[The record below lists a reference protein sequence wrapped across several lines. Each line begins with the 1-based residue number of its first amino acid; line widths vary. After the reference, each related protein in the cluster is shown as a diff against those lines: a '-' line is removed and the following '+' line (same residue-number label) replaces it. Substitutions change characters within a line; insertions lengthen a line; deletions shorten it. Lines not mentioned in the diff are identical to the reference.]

1 MNNEQSYLFPWVRK
15 GVSAKIAETDN
26 LGQGTGS
33 IVERPFVQLALNL
46 ESTTVK
52 QKEKVS
58 STEVQNLSIVGPGDV
73 LTVSSNSV
81 MNFYP
86 PSGNKG
92 FSTEHDPY
100 IEFWEPDFAWRY
112 TPASPQKNGKSEK
125 LRPWLALVTCKTG
138 AYSMSKNSNGVDIV
152 TFNVNSQDEY
162 ESVFPNPTEVW
173 KTAHAQGAPVNSE
186 NTATSLVKNADF
198 CRIIGIKWKKIEEKT
213 EDGKTIQKNF
223 ERDTEY
229 TAFVIPVFET
239 TRLRALGYD
248 DEVAKTIAQTSAWAK
263 TYSEQKNKLNGL
275 SFPSFFSWKF
285 TTGGE
290 SFKTLVNK
298 LKSYSTEKTG
308 INVDVSDLGDGLS
321 YSILEQNKIPER
333 KSIIMPAA
341 TQTVDNKPA
350 EAFPKENGDE
360 ATVYTR
366 LKDKL
371 EMSPVFEENMAL
383 ISGNSQNNISTD
395 DDPCVVPPIYG
406 GKHSMA
412 TNLENAKSWVK
423 QVNLD
428 LHYRAAAGLGKKIVQ
443 EHQEQFVN
451 RAWKQIE
458 AVKALNSRI
467 YQKLLSANVKKSV
480 KNRNFNGVCK
490 KIDFNKDTDA
500 KNIFV
505 KNLMLSLAPM
515 AQTDVNGTNINQILQ
530 SQNIPTSFMSSAFR
544 NKTQMLA
551 SNLKELDFSS
561 LMESV
566 AAGNFF
572 QMTKPSDFE
581 YTALSAM
588 NLSAFQKECFW
599 RFIVEKH
606 PYLSNIQEN
615 EQSKWKITD
624 VCYVDDLKFKRKF
637 NIESMNLPHAD
648 CYSWTQVPKSRMSVF
663 LEFLKKHA
671 NQMGANSTDVE
682 NIIDFLGYCR
692 NDQSCKDVLEVF
704 EKKHISEMSSLG
716 YFMDGSEDNKYI
728 GDFIGLD
735 ENIYKKL
742 FNNNSLISVIDD
754 CYFVNR
760 DKLLTERESDANL
773 KNDTELF
780 MENPSWNKRIYFWE
794 NRNLFFT
801 TELGSECKS
810 NYHDFAYSDK
820 KLKKKFYEDVR
831 PKIDPN
837 GCLDWGMSVITS
849 WIKSLNKDKD
859 KWSRVWV
866 HFYKRNVFLCDWF
879 GMDYDAVQFTV
890 RTYNESND
898 ASLDEYDATSSR
910 CYFHETLYAI
920 SYGFGTKKLAVSWNQ
935 TYHNQYKDL
944 FLTMGV
950 GWRGNYRQYY
960 SFEYSYDAKKKRKI
974 KDCLYNDVYW
984 KIDPNEYL
992 NWSVSNISTFIENL
1006 QNDKDK
1012 FSRVWVTFYR
1022 KNDFLCNLFGMQYD
1036 AVEFI
1041 IKTFNKASE
1050 ASIYE
1055 YEDTDRNFFKETLY
1069 ARIYGD
1075 EKVKGGCESL
1085 REKWKSFLNVPDVIC
1100 INSKLINDN
1109 KYIYRISDEDAET
1122 HSAVRAWAEKIIE
1135 REKNKSDK
1143 TDSVINAYLSYENAL
1158 KELEKMKKNSP
1169 VQNKP
1174 SSTNINV
1181 ALANLQVKL
1190 NEDKNLDDE
1199 KKFVENYFNTF
1210 YGDRKLV
1217 ENYVDDC
1224 LRSKYPVMAYP
1235 QFPEPTYYYL
1245 KQLADKFILPCVDEL
1260 PNNTISMFKSNEGFV
1275 EAYLCGM
1282 NTEMG
1287 RELLWREYPT
1297 DQRGSYFKKFW
1308 DTDTSV
1314 ENIQNDS
1321 YFDIKSVH
1329 NWNNELGKNHSE
1341 SKSELLMFAVKGE
1354 LMRSYPDTKIYLHK
1368 VVKENGEYKPSS
1380 EIEKDGVIIEPAA
1393 QAFFRDDIY
1402 VVGFKIKY
1410 KDALGSPYGNNK
1422 GYMLVFKQML
1432 ENLNFKTTNKS
1443 FDDSAQYA
1451 ADSVVQPIIRGLHVL
1466 NFAPLS
1472 KEESV
1477 IVPFEKIKQ
1486 HCSIGTIGHVGHGK
1500 TTLTAAICTT
1510 LAAKGLS
1517 QAKNFKDIDNTPE
1530 EQSRGISIYNSF
1542 VDYST
1547 DSRLYKHIDCPGHAD
1562 YIQNM
1567 ISGVSQMD
1575 GAILVVAATDGPMP
1589 QTREHILL
1597 ARQMGVQR
1605 IVVFLN
1611 KCDIVDDGEVLDLVE
1626 MEVRDL
1632 LTKCGFDGDNT
1643 PVIHGS
1649 ALKALNGD
1657 VASQKRIMELL
1668 NVCDDYIPLPQY
1680 DSTKS
1685 FFMPIDDVKTITGR
1699 GISAMG
1705 CINRG
1710 IVRLT
1715 DKVDCAG
1722 NGKSA
1727 EFVVTGIEKSSKMY
1741 DEAQAGESV
1750 AILLRGAEL
1759 KDVGKGMILAAS
1771 GTVSLQS
1778 AFNAE
1783 IYMFTKEEGGRH
1795 TPFVSGYRP
1804 QFFFQNGE
1812 ECTGSILLPVGVE
1825 MVSPGQTVTVNVKL
1839 ATPIVVDNEERLRI
1853 ANLLSMRLTDLDLS
1867 VRCVNCLRNA
1877 NINTV
1882 GELVRYKED
1891 DLSQIRNFGK
1901 KSVVEL
1907 KEKMASMGLTFGM
1920 DTNGYSALRFVI
1932 REGNRTVGY
1941 GSVTE
1946 IVPN

>member
-551 SNLKELDFSS
+551 SNLKDLDFSS

-572 QMTKPSDFE
+572 QMPKPSDFE
-581 YTALSAM
+581 YPALSAM
-588 NLSAFQKECFW
+588 CLSTFQKERFW
-599 RFIVEKH
+599 RFVVEKY
-606 PYLSNIQEN
+606 PYLTDSPVLEN
-615 EQSKWKITD
+615 DQPKWKITD
-624 VCYVDDLKFKRKF
+624 VC
-637 NIESMNLPHAD
+637 NISNSAFEWKIDSTPKDFSLANQ
-648 CYSWTQVPKSRMSVF
+648 YSWTQIPESRMGVF
-663 LEFLKKHA
+663 LKFLSYHA
-671 NQMGANSTDVE
+671 RQHEKYDMLGL
-682 NIIDFLGYCR
+682 IDFLGELRTGYGKEIVEDFKNR
-692 NDQSCKDVLEVF
+692 KIEELSTQVF
-704 EKKHISEMSSLG
+704 ILGKTEIKKI
-716 YFMDGSEDNKYI
+716 
-728 GDFIGLD
+728 IGLKD
-735 ENIYKKL
+735 EVYVSL
-742 FNNNSLISVIDD
+742 FADNDKIITIIDD

-760 DKLLTERESDANL
+760 DKLVKDRNSDSVL
-773 KNDTELF
+773 KNYSTVDMRYPAISTAQKGEYTSAGWLSGNINSIPDERDYYLNRSKF
-780 MENPSWNKRIYFWE
+780 LKDEAGNTGSKNGDYNISRVSNTSDMKSYLKDLINQLDCNNVFYWNEFISWID
-794 NRNLFFT
+794 
-801 TELGSECKS
+801 
-810 NYHDFAYSDK
+810 NYIKNGKGYDCDADLDARY
-820 KLKKKFYEDVR
+820 LKKT
-831 PKIDPN
+831 P
-837 GCLDWGMSVITS
+837 
-849 WIKSLNKDKD
+849 
-859 KWSRVWV
+859 
-866 HFYKRNVFLCDWF
+866 FLCDF
-879 GMDYDAVQFTV
+879 LGIASDALSITCSV
-890 RTYNESND
+890 YSKN
-898 ASLDEYDATSSR
+898 
-910 CYFHETLYAI
+910 H
-920 SYGFGTKKLAVSWNQ
+920 KKLRNWFPYEGVSGIL
-935 TYHNQYKDL
+935 DFVAL
-944 FLTMGV
+944 
-950 GWRGNYRQYY
+950 
-960 SFEYSYDAKKKRKI
+960 
-974 KDCLYNDVYW
+974 
-984 KIDPNEYL
+984 
-992 NWSVSNISTFIENL
+992 
-1006 QNDKDK
+1006 NDKKVYDGLK
-1012 FSRVWVTFYR
+1012 F
-1022 KNDFLCNLFGMQYD
+1022 
-1036 AVEFI
+1036 
-1041 IKTFNKASE
+1041 
-1050 ASIYE
+1050 IYE
-1055 YEDTDRNFFKETLY
+1055 KWASFFDIPDYILIAQPLLSTY
-1069 ARIYGD
+1069 ADKYVNRI
-1075 EKVKGGCESL
+1075 
-1085 REKWKSFLNVPDVIC
+1085 P
-1100 INSKLINDN
+1100 
-1109 KYIYRISDEDAET
+1109 
-1122 HSAVRAWAEKIIE
+1122 SAGSNGYSSVRAWAEKIIE

-1143 TDSVINAYLSYENAL
+1143 TDSVINAYLSYENSL

-1169 VQNKP
+1169 VQIKP
-1174 SSTNINV
+1174 SSTNVNV

-1260 PNNTISMFKSNEGFV
+1260 PNNSISMFKSNEGFV

-1308 DTDTSV
+1308 DTDTSI

-1329 NWNNELGKNHSE
+1329 NWNNELGKNHND

-1368 VVKENGEYKPSS
+1368 VVKENGEYKPCS

-1410 KDALGSPYGNNK
+1410 KDALGSPYGNNN

-1443 FDDSAQYA
+1443 FVDSAQYA

-1477 IVPFEKIKQ
+1477 IVPFERIKQ
-1486 HCSIGTIGHVGHGK
+1486 QCSIGTIGHVGHGK
-1500 TTLTAAICTT
+1500 TTLTAAICTA
-1510 LAAKGLS
+1510 LAAKGLA

-1611 KCDIVDDGEVLDLVE
+1611 KCDMVDDGEVLDLVE
-1626 MEVRDL
+1626 MEVREL
-1632 LTKCGFDGDNT
+1632 LTKYGFDGDNT

-1668 NVCDDYIPLPQY
+1668 NACDEYIPLPLY

-1715 DKVDCAG
+1715 DKVECAG

-1771 GTVSLQS
+1771 GTASLQS

-1812 ECTGSILLPVGVE
+1812 ECSGSIQLPAGVE

-1839 ATPIVVDNEERLRI
+1839 ATPIVVDNEEHLRI

-1867 VRCVNCLRNA
+1867 VRCINCLRNA
-1877 NINTV
+1877 GINTV
-1882 GELVRYKED
+1882 GELIRYKED

-1920 DTNGYSALRFVI
+1920 DISGYSALRFVI

>member
-33 IVERPFVQLALNL
+33 IVERPFVQLALNI

-186 NTATSLVKNADF
+186 NTAASLVKNADF

-223 ERDTEY
+223 ESNTEY

-383 ISGNSQNNISTD
+383 MSGNSQNNISTD

-490 KIDFNKDTDA
+490 KIDFNKDSDA

-551 SNLKELDFSS
+551 SNLKDLDFSS
-561 LMESV
+561 LMECV

-572 QMTKPSDFE
+572 QMPKPSDFE
-581 YTALSAM
+581 YPALSAM
-588 NLSAFQKECFW
+588 NLSTFQKESFW
-599 RFIVEKH
+599 RFVAEKH
-606 PYLSNIQEN
+606 PYLTDSPVLEN
-615 EQSKWKITD
+615 DQPKWKITD
-624 VCYVDDLKFKRKF
+624 VCNVSNLKFEWKIDRTAIQCAF
-637 NIESMNLPHAD
+637 AD
-648 CYSWTQVPKSRMSVF
+648 RYSWTQIYKSRMEVF
-663 LEFLKKHA
+663 LDFLMKKA
-671 NQMGANSTDVE
+671 DEYGNENNSLAPRTE
-682 NIIDFLGYCR
+682 KLIDFL
-692 NDQSCKDVLEVF
+692 E
-704 EKKHISEMSSLG
+704 HISTNTDSNG
-716 YFMDGSEDNKYI
+716 KKI
-728 GDFIGLD
+728 LD
-735 ENIYKKL
+735 VFKSKEIENISSSVFYQGHEDKRFIAVSGDIYKHL
-742 FNNNSLISVIDD
+742 FDNDVFITVIDD

-760 DKLLTERESDANL
+760 DKLLSGNDEILKKNTFMWTNFFDKYRRNAYYNCHWEEREKYFDDVENKLADKISQFYYL
-773 KNDTELF
+773 NDRTFPALYTF
-780 MENPSWNKRIYFWE
+780 DPDNIKIICD
-794 NRNLFFT
+794 L
-801 TELGSECKS
+801 CKS
-810 NYHDFAYSDK
+810 RIGDYFYGMANVENLIN
-820 KLKKKFYEDVR
+820 KLHLR
-831 PKIDPN
+831 AP
-837 GCLDWGMSVITS
+837 
-849 WIKSLNKDKD
+849 KDKCFRILLRANRRSD
-859 KWSRVWV
+859 
-866 HFYKRNVFLCDWF
+866 FLCDLF
-879 GMDYDAVQFTV
+879 GLNYDEILIRVQGYRDKKKPDEHMGDCEQV
-890 RTYNESND
+890 IV
-898 ASLDEYDATSSR
+898 SLLEDCRVSIGIEYIRKTWKYFFDIPDEIDIA
-910 CYFHETLYAI
+910 
-920 SYGFGTKKLAVSWNQ
+920 
-935 TYHNQYKDL
+935 KDL
-944 FLTMGV
+944 FDNYADKYVNRIPGAV
-950 GWRGNYRQYY
+950 YNGN
-960 SFEYSYDAKKKRKI
+960 SS
-974 KDCLYNDVYW
+974 
-984 KIDPNEYL
+984 
-992 NWSVSNISTFIENL
+992 
-1006 QNDKDK
+1006 
-1012 FSRVWVTFYR
+1012 
-1022 KNDFLCNLFGMQYD
+1022 
-1036 AVEFI
+1036 
-1041 IKTFNKASE
+1041 
-1050 ASIYE
+1050 
-1055 YEDTDRNFFKETLY
+1055 
-1069 ARIYGD
+1069 
-1075 EKVKGGCESL
+1075 
-1085 REKWKSFLNVPDVIC
+1085 
-1100 INSKLINDN
+1100 
-1109 KYIYRISDEDAET
+1109 
-1122 HSAVRAWAEKIIE
+1122 VRAWAEKIIE

-1143 TDSVINAYLSYENAL
+1143 TDSVINAYLSYENSL

-1169 VQNKP
+1169 VQIKP
-1174 SSTNINV
+1174 SSANVNV

-1260 PNNTISMFKSNEGFV
+1260 PNNSISMFKSNEGFV

-1308 DTDTSV
+1308 DTDTSI

-1329 NWNNELGKNHSE
+1329 NWNNELGKNHND

-1368 VVKENGEYKPSS
+1368 VVKENGEYKPCS

-1410 KDALGSPYGNNK
+1410 KDALGSPYGNNN

-1443 FDDSAQYA
+1443 FVDSAQYA

-1477 IVPFEKIKQ
+1477 IVPFERIKQ
-1486 HCSIGTIGHVGHGK
+1486 QCSIGTIGHVGHGK
-1500 TTLTAAICTT
+1500 TTLTAAICTA
-1510 LAAKGLS
+1510 LAAKGLA

-1611 KCDIVDDGEVLDLVE
+1611 KCDMVDDGEVLDLVE
-1626 MEVRDL
+1626 MEVREL
-1632 LTKCGFDGDNT
+1632 LTKYGFDGDNT

-1668 NVCDDYIPLPQY
+1668 NACDEYIPLPQY

-1715 DKVDCAG
+1715 DKVECAG

-1771 GTVSLQS
+1771 GTASLQS

-1812 ECTGSILLPVGVE
+1812 ECSGSIQLPAGVE

-1839 ATPIVVDNEERLRI
+1839 ATPIVVDNEEHLRI

-1867 VRCVNCLRNA
+1867 VRCINGLRNA
-1877 NINTV
+1877 GINTV
-1882 GELVRYKED
+1882 GELIRYKED

-1920 DTNGYSALRFVI
+1920 DISGYSALRFVI